1 MSAEEAPSKGV
12 GAVCVLLCS
21 GEAPGELIASMRTRG
36 VSPVVCRSAFAAM
49 AEICTVGT
57 IGKVPKGG
65 AILLIAEPSSVRG
78 KKALL
83 LSCKKYAPWL
93 RLWVYQH
100 DASIQLRPLEVSQL
114 GIEDDEEDQPN
125 DAIPMHR
132 PASRMGSLHN
142 RPIIKNAPPALRLSG
157 EGEVVNQNP
166 PETGDEPEEGQ
177 PMSGRLLTDEE
188 LSMLLSDELDHDD

>member
-1 MSAEEAPSKGV
+1 MSAEESPSKGV

-36 VSPVVCRSAFAAM
+36 VSPIVCRSAFAAM
-49 AEICTVGT
+49 AEICSVGT
-57 IGKVPKGG
+57 IGNVPKGG
-65 AILLIAEPSSVRG
+65 AILLIAEPSTVRG

-83 LSCKKYAPWL
+83 LASKKYAPWL

-114 GIEDDEEDQPN
+114 GIEEDEEEAQT

-132 PASRMGSLHN
+132 PSSSTSG
-142 RPIIKNAPPALRLSG
+142 PIIRNAPPALRLSG
-157 EGEVVNQNP
+157 KGQVPASNQGENP
-166 PETGDEPEEGQ
+166 DEHEEGQ

-188 LSMLLSDELDHDD
+188 LSMLLSDELDHND